1 MNKKNFNKGVLLTSF
16 GSFWWGFFGVIY
28 FKYISFAGHVEV
40 LIHRSV
46 WTAFVLLITTFMF
59 SKWSIFKKILKDK
72 KKLFIL
78 FISGFLIFINNTV
91 AKKFKN
97 YLEKY
102 AVFFKTKIE
111 FIDNAINDIEI
122 IPLSDWKLDCIEKG
136 FVEINES
143 ISEAFTPHEL
153 NYQNLG
159 LISFEKG
166 CFTGQE
172 VIARM
177 HYRGK
182 LKFSLAKFSVND
194 ENFLKEQDYVFD
206 KDGKKLG
213 QVVSEERNKGL
224 ITFKDKSVVKKE
236 LFEIFNLRFLFFINF
251 FIQ

>member
-1 MNKKNFNKGVLLTSF
+1 MNISSSDSIIQISGVDSAEFLQGQITNDINFASESKMSISAICNVKGRIIAVF
-16 GSFWWGFFGVIY
+16 
-28 FKYISFAGHVEV
+28 
-40 LIHRSV
+40 
-46 WTAFVLLITTFMF
+46 
-59 SKWSIFKKILKDK
+59 KILKTD
-72 KKLFIL
+72 
-78 FISGFLIFINNTV
+78 SGFLI
-91 AKKFKN
+91 
-97 YLEKY
+97 
-102 AVFFKTKIE
+102 FFKTKIE
-111 FIDNAINDIEI
+111 FIDNAINGIEI

-206 KDGKKLG
+206 KDAKKLG

-224 ITFKDKSVVKKE
+224 ITFKDKSAVKKE
-236 LFEIFNLRFLFFINF
+236 LFDKNLKKIKFLNIES
-251 FIQ
+251 I

>member
-1 MNKKNFNKGVLLTSF
+1 MNISSSDSIIQISGVDSAEFLQGQITNDINFASESKMLISAICNVKGRIIAVF
-16 GSFWWGFFGVIY
+16 
-28 FKYISFAGHVEV
+28 
-40 LIHRSV
+40 
-46 WTAFVLLITTFMF
+46 
-59 SKWSIFKKILKDK
+59 KILKTG
-72 KKLFIL
+72 
-78 FISGFLIFINNTV
+78 SGFLIFVNNTV
-91 AKKFKN
+91 SKKFKN
-97 YLEKY
+97 HLEKY

-111 FIDNAINDIEI
+111 FIDNAINGIEI

-224 ITFKDKSVVKKE
+224 ITFKDKSAVKKE
-236 LFEIFNLRFLFFINF
+236 LFDKNLKKIKFLNIES
-251 FIQ
+251 I

>member
-1 MNKKNFNKGVLLTSF
+1 MNISSSDSIIQISGVDSAEFLQGQITNDINFASESKMSISAICNVKGRIIAVF
-16 GSFWWGFFGVIY
+16 
-28 FKYISFAGHVEV
+28 
-40 LIHRSV
+40 
-46 WTAFVLLITTFMF
+46 
-59 SKWSIFKKILKDK
+59 KILKTG
-72 KKLFIL
+72 
-78 FISGFLIFINNTV
+78 SGFLIFVNNTV

-97 YLEKY
+97 HLEKY

-111 FIDNAINDIEI
+111 FIDNAINGIEI

-182 LKFSLAKFSVND
+182 LKFGLAKYRIGA
-194 ENFLKEQDYVFD
+194 ENFLCERDYVYN
-206 KDGKKLG
+206 KDNKRIG
-213 QVVSEERNKGL
+213 QIVSKEKDTGL
-224 ITFKDKSVVKKE
+224 IALKDVSLISESLFKEDLEKIE
-236 LFEIFNLRFLFFINF
+236 FLSIESK
-251 FIQ
+251 